1 MGKASSDQIIDEPLA
16 TSNLTIWKIFVPD
29 AYEYYYADHR
39 GEGVE
44 YVAEYCEEKSHLKIP
59 KQVLNGQ
66 TLFHL

>member
-1 MGKASSDQIIDEPLA
+1 M
-16 TSNLTIWKIFVPD
+16 TSNLTIFFPD

-66 TLFHL
+66 TLSHL